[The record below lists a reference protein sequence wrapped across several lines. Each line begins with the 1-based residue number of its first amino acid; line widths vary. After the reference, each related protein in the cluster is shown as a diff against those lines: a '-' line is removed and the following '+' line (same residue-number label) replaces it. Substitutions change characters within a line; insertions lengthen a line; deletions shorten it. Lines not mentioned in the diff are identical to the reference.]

1 MFLILHR
8 ENVKVIKTTDINM
21 KQFINK
27 IKVGTKGMI
36 PLFLFAFIPTHA
48 QKQWTMQECIDYAM
62 QNNITLQKA
71 RLSQQSAVEDVKG
84 SKGALLPTVSASANQ
99 SLGYRPWQNTGSTTV
114 TNGMVNT
121 KVDKTYLNG
130 SYGVNAQWTVWNGNK
145 NTNNVKLN
153 KLSGQQAELQV
164 AETAN
169 SIQERIAQ
177 LYVQILYLDESI
189 KVSKASLE
197 TSQKNE
203 ERGKEM
209 VEVGKM
215 SKADLAQLT
224 AQRASDEYN
233 VVDAQAQMANYKL
246 QLKQL
251 LELTGEEEFDVV
263 IPQTTDDQALAEIP
277 ALQNVYQ
284 QALLSRPE
292 IESSKL
298 AIESSDL
305 NVKIA
310 KAGWLPSLSLSGSF
324 STSTNSLS
332 SNGWSNQ
339 MKTNFSTQAG
349 LTLSVPLFDG
359 RQTRT
364 SVNKAKIQRQQ
375 AQLDLQDQQKTLYQ
389 TIEGYW
395 LDANTNQQR
404 FRAAQTTVESEQQS
418 YDLLA
423 EKFNLGLTNIIELMN
438 GKDKLL
444 SAQQNRLQSKYQT
457 ILNQQLLRFYSG
469 STPDITK

>member
-1 MFLILHR
+1 
-8 ENVKVIKTTDINM
+8 M
-21 KQFINK
+21 KIFRL
-27 IKVGTKGMI
+27 T
-36 PLFLFAFIPTHA
+36 LFFLFIFLSSASA
-48 QKQWTMQECIDYAM
+48 QKQWTLQDCIDYAM

-71 RLSQQSAVEDVKG
+71 RLSQQSAVEEVKG

-99 SLGYRPWQNTGSTTV
+99 SLGYRPWQDAGITTV
-114 TNGMVNT
+114 TNGTVNT
-121 KVDKTYLNG
+121 KVEKTYLNG
-130 SYGVNAQWTVWNGNK
+130 SYGLNAQWTVWNGNK
-145 NTNNVKLN
+145 NTNNVKLS

-224 AQRASDEYN
+224 AQRATDEYN
-233 VVDAQAQMANYKL
+233 VVDAQAQLANYKL

-251 LELTGEEEFDVV
+251 LELTGDEAFDVV
-263 IPQTTDDQALAEIP
+263 IPETTDEQALAEIP

-284 QALLSRPE
+284 QALLGRPE

-298 AIESSDL
+298 AIESSEL

-310 KAGWLPSLSLSGSF
+310 KAGWLPSLSLTGGF

-332 SNGWSNQ
+332 NNSWGNQ
-339 MKTNFSTQAG
+339 MKTNFNSQAG

-404 FRAAQTTVESEQQS
+404 FRAAQATVDSEQQS
-418 YDLLA
+418 FDLLA

-457 ILNQQLLRFYSG
+457 ILNQQLLRFYSEG
-469 STPDITK
+469 RPTPSPSLNGGE

>member
-1 MFLILHR
+1 
-8 ENVKVIKTTDINM
+8 M

-36 PLFLFAFIPTHA
+36 PIFLFAFIPTQA

-233 VVDAQAQMANYKL
+233 AVDAQAQMANYKL

>member
-1 MFLILHR
+1 
-8 ENVKVIKTTDINM
+8 M

-99 SLGYRPWQNTGSTTV
+99 SLGYRPWQDTGSTTV

-224 AQRASDEYN
+224 AQHASDEYN

>member
-1 MFLILHR
+1 
-8 ENVKVIKTTDINM
+8 M

-277 ALQNVYQ
+277 ALQNIYQ

-457 ILNQQLLRFYSG
+457 ILNQQLLRFYSEG
-469 STPDITK
+469 RPTPDITK

>member
-1 MFLILHR
+1 
-8 ENVKVIKTTDINM
+8 M

-99 SLGYRPWQNTGSTTV
+99 SLGYRPWQDTGSTTV

-233 VVDAQAQMANYKL
+233 VVDAQAQMANYKV

-457 ILNQQLLRFYSG
+457 ILNQQLLRFYSEG
-469 STPDITK
+469 RPTPDITK

>member
-1 MFLILHR
+1 
-8 ENVKVIKTTDINM
+8 M

-27 IKVGTKGMI
+27 IKVGTKGLI

-263 IPQTTDDQALAEIP
+263 IPQTTDAQALAEIP

-457 ILNQQLLRFYSG
+457 ILNQQLLRFYSEG
-469 STPDITK
+469 RPTPDITK

>member
-1 MFLILHR
+1 
-8 ENVKVIKTTDINM
+8 M

-62 QNNITLQKA
+62 QNNIILQKA

>member
-1 MFLILHR
+1 
-8 ENVKVIKTTDINM
+8 M

-27 IKVGTKGMI
+27 IKVGTKGLI

-263 IPQTTDDQALAEIP
+263 IPQTTDAQALAEIP

>member
-1 MFLILHR
+1 
-8 ENVKVIKTTDINM
+8 M

-263 IPQTTDDQALAEIP
+263 IPQTTDAQALAEIP

>member
-1 MFLILHR
+1 
-8 ENVKVIKTTDINM
+8 M

-84 SKGALLPTVSASANQ
+84 SKGALLPTVSVSANQ

>member
-1 MFLILHR
+1 
-8 ENVKVIKTTDINM
+8 M

-99 SLGYRPWQNTGSTTV
+99 SLGYRPWQDTGSTTV

-130 SYGVNAQWTVWNGNK
+130 SYGVNAQWTIWNGNK

-457 ILNQQLLRFYSG
+457 ILNQQLLRFYSEG
-469 STPDITK
+469 RPTPDITK

>member
-1 MFLILHR
+1 
-8 ENVKVIKTTDINM
+8 M

-99 SLGYRPWQNTGSTTV
+99 SLGYRPWQDTGSTTV

-277 ALQNVYQ
+277 ALQNIYQ

-375 AQLDLQDQQKTLYQ
+375 AQLDLLDQQKTLYQ

>member
-1 MFLILHR
+1 
-8 ENVKVIKTTDINM
+8 
-21 KQFINK
+21 
-27 IKVGTKGMI
+27 
-36 PLFLFAFIPTHA
+36 
-48 QKQWTMQECIDYAM
+48 
-62 QNNITLQKA
+62 
-71 RLSQQSAVEDVKG
+71 
-84 SKGALLPTVSASANQ
+84 
-99 SLGYRPWQNTGSTTV
+99 
-114 TNGMVNT
+114 
-121 KVDKTYLNG
+121 
-130 SYGVNAQWTVWNGNK
+130 
-145 NTNNVKLN
+145 
-153 KLSGQQAELQV
+153 
-164 AETAN
+164 
-169 SIQERIAQ
+169 
-177 LYVQILYLDESI
+177 
-189 KVSKASLE
+189 
-197 TSQKNE
+197 
-203 ERGKEM
+203 M